1 MPFSLF
7 RRKDFTRR
15 WRRHPGVD
23 LAVDLSTN
31 SFGGVTLGAP
41 VDELGFL
48 GPSEAPKRIKDGELC
63 YPSLGV
69 IIGFEPRTS
78 RFSGLSIC
86 WNDVGNDGFSPF
98 AGTLSSDGALLV
110 SELAGARAEI
120 LDKLGEPYWG
130 SVDDDE
136 ELLFYER
143 HGVEWQFELSL
154 EGELRWL
161 TVTGSPL
168 MADERQRELYRV
180 DKPWPPE

>member
-7 RRKDFTRR
+7 RRKNFTRR

-31 SFGGVTLGAP
+31 SFGGVMLGAR
-41 VDELGFL
+41 VDDLSFL
-48 GPSEAPKRIKDGELC
+48 GPSEAPKRIKDGEIC
-63 YPSLGV
+63 YPSLGL

-86 WNDVGNDGFSPF
+86 WKDVGNDGFSPF
-98 AGTLSSDGALLV
+98 EGTLRNNEVLLV
-110 SELAGARAEI
+110 SEQAGARSQL
-120 LDKLGEPYWG
+120 LDTLGEPYWG
-130 SVDDDE
+130 HVDADE

-143 HGVEWQFELSL
+143 AGVEWQFEFSL
-154 EGELRWL
+154 EGELQWL
-161 TVTGSPL
+161 TVTSSPL